1 MTVVRV
7 MRTMW
12 ASTVKRST
20 ATGSTSIRATA
31 ATSRPG
37 RRLAMAGSQPRC
49 TANTVTS
56 RVATRKSGTEI
67 SVSETLD
74 MTRSH
79 HVRWA
84 STRQTSPSPTAR
96 GTASAA
102 VTPAS
107 SAVFVIRS
115 PIMSAMSALLA
126 RDVPKS
132 PARRFANQA

>member
-1 MTVVRV
+1 
-7 MRTMW
+7 
-12 ASTVKRST
+12 
-20 ATGSTSIRATA
+20 
-31 ATSRPG
+31 
-37 RRLAMAGSQPRC
+37 MAGSQPRC

-74 MTRSH
+74 MTRSTGPLGLN
-79 HVRWA
+79 A
-84 STRQTSPSPTAR
+84 QTSPSPTAR

-107 SAVFVIRS
+107 SAVFVMRS

-132 PARRFANQA
+132 PASRFPNQAK